1 MATKRDYY
9 EILEVT
15 KTSTGEEI
23 KKSYRKLAVKFHP
36 DKNPGDHTAEEKF
49 KELGEA
55 YDILSDEQ
63 KRAAYDRFGHGAF
76 AQGGAGRGGGGGFH
90 DPFDIFREVFGA
102 SGGGGG
108 GGAGGIFEQFFGGM
122 AGQQRPDR
130 DGKQRGSDLRYDMQI
145 RLEEAAFGCEK
156 EITVSKL
163 ESCDVCN
170 GSGAESGSRAVS
182 CRDCGG
188 RGQVI
193 SSRGFFQV
201 SQTCPRCRGTGQV
214 IERPCRKC
222 SGEGRIEATSPIKLK
237 IPAGIEDGS
246 RLRSMR
252 NGEAGLRGGAP
263 GDLYVVIHIKEHEV
277 FEREEN
283 HLYCQVPI
291 SFVTAALG
299 GEIRVPTLEGQAS
312 LKIPTGTQS
321 DAAFRLRGKGMP
333 SLNSSSRGDLIVRV
347 AVEVPTKLNGEQRK
361 KLEEFAALMGEEN
374 TPLHKSFFNKAKDFF
389 R

>member
-1 MATKRDYY
+1 MD
-9 EILEVT
+9 
-15 KTSTGEEI
+15 
-23 KKSYRKLAVKFHP
+23 
-36 DKNPGDHTAEEKF
+36 DN
-49 KELGEA
+49 
-55 YDILSDEQ
+55 
-63 KRAAYDRFGHGAF
+63 KRAAYDRYGHAAF
-76 AQGGAGRGGGGGFH
+76 SQGTGGPRGGAGGFH

-108 GGAGGIFEQFFGGM
+108 GGIFEQFFGG
-122 AGQQRPDR
+122 AASAKADR

-156 EITVSKL
+156 EIEVSKL
-163 ESCDVCN
+163 ETCDVCH
-170 GSGAESGSRAVS
+170 GSGAEQGSRAVA

-222 SGEGRIEATSPIKLK
+222 NGEGRAEAPTRIKLK

-246 RLRSMR
+246 RLRSVR
-252 NGEAGLRGGAP
+252 NGEAGLRGGPP

-277 FEREEN
+277 FEREESN
-283 HLYCQVPI
+283 LFCEVPV
-291 SFVTAALG
+291 SFSTAALG
-299 GEIRVPTLEGQAS
+299 GEITVPTLDGQAH
-312 LKIPTGTQS
+312 LKVPAGTQS
-321 DAAFRLRGKGMP
+321 GTAFKLRGKGIP
-333 SLNSSSRGDLIVRV
+333 TLNSTSRGDLIVRV
-347 AVEVPTKLNGEQRK
+347 VVEVPTKLNAEQRK
-361 KLEEFAALMGEEN
+361 KLEELAALMGEEN
-374 TPLHKSFFNKAKDFF
+374 SPLHKSFFEKAKEFF